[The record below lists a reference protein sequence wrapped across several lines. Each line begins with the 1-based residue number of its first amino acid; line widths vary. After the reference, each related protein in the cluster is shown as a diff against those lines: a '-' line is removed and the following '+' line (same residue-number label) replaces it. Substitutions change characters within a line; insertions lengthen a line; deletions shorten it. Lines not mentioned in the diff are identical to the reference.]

1 MRGEA
6 ALAVDLVEAGDL
18 VSLAGEPV
26 LEAPAFVLELEGLA
40 GVSELAGFAV
50 DFLTGGDVAGG
61 RMLLRFP
68 GVDVAGLPAGVLGL
82 TGRVLVRLPG
92 VIVEDALPSDVPGLG
107 VVLLGV
113 LAGVLGLAVVELAVL
128 AAAGLVVLLL
138 LGVDDRDGREAR
150 RGALRRSASAACC
163 SFLRLLSMSLWCGAC
178 DPMGIED
185 VVVNSTE
192 G

>member
-1 MRGEA
+1 M
-6 ALAVDLVEAGDL
+6 DLVEAGDL
-18 VSLAGEPV
+18 GSLAGEPV
-26 LEAPAFVLELEGLA
+26 LEEAPAFVLELEGLA

-50 DFLTGGDVAGG
+50 DFLTGDVAGG

-68 GVDVAGLPAGVLGL
+68 GVELAALPAGVLGL

-92 VIVEDALPSDVPGLG
+92 VIVEALPRDVPGLG
-107 VVLLGV
+107 VVVLLGV
-113 LAGVLGLAVVELAVL
+113 LAGVLGLAVVELATVL

-178 DPMGIED
+178 DPM
-185 VVVNSTE
+185 VK
-192 G
+192 

>member
-1 MRGEA
+1 MRGDA
-6 ALAVDLVEAGDL
+6 ALALDFVEAGDL
-18 VSLAGEPV
+18 GSLAGELV

-50 DFLTGGDVAGG
+50 DFLTGDVAGG

-68 GVDVAGLPAGVLGL
+68 GVELAGLPAGVLGL

-92 VIVEDALPSDVPGLG
+92 VIVDALPSDVPGLG

-113 LAGVLGLAVVELAVL
+113 LAGVLGLAVELAVL

-138 LGVDDRDGREAR
+138 GVEDRDGREAR

-178 DPMGIED
+178 DPMGVEE
-185 VVVNSTE
+185 VVVL
-192 G
+192 

>member
-18 VSLAGEPV
+18 GSLAGEPV
-26 LEAPAFVLELEGLA
+26 LEEAPAFVLELEGLA
-40 GVSELAGFAV
+40 GVSEEVGFAV
-50 DFLTGGDVAGG
+50 DFLTGDVAGG
-61 RMLLRFP
+61 RMLLRLP
-68 GVDVAGLPAGVLGL
+68 GVEVAGLPAGVLGL
-82 TGRVLVRLPG
+82 TGRVLVRLLG
-92 VIVEDALPSDVPGLG
+92 VIVEALPRDVPGLG
-107 VVLLGV
+107 AVVLLGV

-178 DPMGIED
+178 DPMVRD
-185 VVVNSTE
+185 VGVNTTE
-192 G
+192 

>member
-6 ALAVDLVEAGDL
+6 ALVVEDLVEAGDL
-18 VSLAGEPV
+18 GSLAGEPV

-50 DFLTGGDVAGG
+50 DFLTGDVAGG
-61 RMLLRFP
+61 RMLLLLP
-68 GVDVAGLPAGVLGL
+68 GVEVAGLPAGVLGL

-92 VIVEDALPSDVPGLG
+92 VIVEAFPSDVPGLG

-113 LAGVLGLAVVELAVL
+113 LAGVLGLAVVELADL

-138 LGVDDRDGREAR
+138 GVEDRDGREAR

-178 DPMGIED
+178 DPMGKKRL
-185 VVVNSTE
+185 
-192 G
+192 

>member
-6 ALAVDLVEAGDL
+6 ALAVDLVDAGDL
-18 VSLAGEPV
+18 GSLAGELV

-50 DFLTGGDVAGG
+50 DFLIGDVAGG
-61 RMLLRFP
+61 RMLLLLP
-68 GVDVAGLPAGVLGL
+68 GVELAGLPAGVLGL

-92 VIVEDALPSDVPGLG
+92 VIVEALPSDVPGLG
-107 VVLLGV
+107 VVVLLGV

-128 AAAGLVVLLL
+128 AAAGLVVLL

-163 SFLRLLSMSLWCGAC
+163 SFLRLLSMSL
-178 DPMGIED
+178 
-185 VVVNSTE
+185 
-192 G
+192 

>member
-6 ALAVDLVEAGDL
+6 ALAVDRVEAGDL
-18 VSLAGEPV
+18 GSLAGELV
-26 LEAPAFVLELEGLA
+26 LEEAPAFVLELEGLA
-40 GVSELAGFAV
+40 GVSELAGFTV
-50 DFLTGGDVAGG
+50 DFLIGDVAGG
-61 RMLLRFP
+61 RMLLLLP
-68 GVDVAGLPAGVLGL
+68 GVELAGLPAGVLGL

-92 VIVEDALPSDVPGLG
+92 VIVDDALPSDVPGLG

-138 LGVDDRDGREAR
+138 LGVDDRDGREAC

-163 SFLRLLSMSLWCGAC
+163 SFLRLLSMSL
-178 DPMGIED
+178 
-185 VVVNSTE
+185 
-192 G
+192 

>member
-1 MRGEA
+1 LRGEA
-6 ALAVDLVEAGDL
+6 ALAVDRVDAGDL
-18 VSLAGEPV
+18 GSLAGELV
-26 LEAPAFVLELEGLA
+26 LEEAPAFVLELEGLA

-50 DFLTGGDVAGG
+50 DFLIGDVAGG
-61 RMLLRFP
+61 RMLLRLP
-68 GVDVAGLPAGVLGL
+68 GVELAGLPAGVLGL

-92 VIVEDALPSDVPGLG
+92 VMVEALPRDVPGLG
-107 VVLLGV
+107 VMVLLGV

-178 DPMGIED
+178 DPMG
-185 VVVNSTE
+185 
-192 G
+192 

>member
-6 ALAVDLVEAGDL
+6 ALAVDLVDAGDL
-18 VSLAGEPV
+18 GSLAGELV

-40 GVSELAGFAV
+40 GVSELAGFAA
-50 DFLTGGDVAGG
+50 DFLTGDVAGG
-61 RMLLRFP
+61 RMLLRLP
-68 GVDVAGLPAGVLGL
+68 GVEVAGLPAGVLGL

-113 LAGVLGLAVVELAVL
+113 LAGVLGLAVVELVVL

-163 SFLRLLSMSLWCGAC
+163 SFLRLLSMSL
-178 DPMGIED
+178 
-185 VVVNSTE
+185 
-192 G
+192 

>member
-6 ALAVDLVEAGDL
+6 ALAVDLVDAGDL
-18 VSLAGEPV
+18 GSLAGEPV

-40 GVSELAGFAV
+40 EVSELAGFAV
-50 DFLTGGDVAGG
+50 DFLTGDVAGG
-61 RMLLRFP
+61 RMLLRLP
-68 GVDVAGLPAGVLGL
+68 GVEVAGLPAGVLGL

-113 LAGVLGLAVVELAVL
+113 LAGVLGLAVVELVVL

-163 SFLRLLSMSLWCGAC
+163 SFLRLLSMSL
-178 DPMGIED
+178 
-185 VVVNSTE
+185 
-192 G
+192 

>member
-1 MRGEA
+1 
-6 ALAVDLVEAGDL
+6 
-18 VSLAGEPV
+18 
-26 LEAPAFVLELEGLA
+26 
-40 GVSELAGFAV
+40 
-50 DFLTGGDVAGG
+50 
-61 RMLLRFP
+61 MLLRLP
-68 GVDVAGLPAGVLGL
+68 GVEVAGLPAGVLGL

-138 LGVDDRDGREAR
+138 GVEVRDGREAR

-163 SFLRLLSMSLWCGAC
+163 SFLRLLSMSL
-178 DPMGIED
+178 
-185 VVVNSTE
+185 
-192 G
+192 

>member
-18 VSLAGEPV
+18 GSFAGEPV
-26 LEAPAFVLELEGLA
+26 LEEAPAFVLELEGLA

-50 DFLTGGDVAGG
+50 DFLTGDVAGG
-61 RMLLRFP
+61 RMLLRLP
-68 GVDVAGLPAGVLGL
+68 GVELAGFPAGVLGL

-92 VIVEDALPSDVPGLG
+92 VIVEALPREVPGLG
-107 VVLLGV
+107 VVVLLGV
-113 LAGVLGLAVVELAVL
+113 LAGVLGLAVVELAGAVL

-178 DPMGIED
+178 DPM
-185 VVVNSTE
+185 V
-192 G
+192 

>member
-6 ALAVDLVEAGDL
+6 ALAVDFVEAGDL
-18 VSLAGEPV
+18 GSLAGGEPV

-50 DFLTGGDVAGG
+50 DFLMGDVAGG
-61 RMLLRFP
+61 RMLLRLP
-68 GVDVAGLPAGVLGL
+68 GVELAGLPAGVLGL

-113 LAGVLGLAVVELAVL
+113 LAGVLGLAVVELADL

-138 LGVDDRDGREAR
+138 LGVEDRDGREAR

-163 SFLRLLSMSLWCGAC
+163 SFLRLLSMSL
-178 DPMGIED
+178 
-185 VVVNSTE
+185 
-192 G
+192 